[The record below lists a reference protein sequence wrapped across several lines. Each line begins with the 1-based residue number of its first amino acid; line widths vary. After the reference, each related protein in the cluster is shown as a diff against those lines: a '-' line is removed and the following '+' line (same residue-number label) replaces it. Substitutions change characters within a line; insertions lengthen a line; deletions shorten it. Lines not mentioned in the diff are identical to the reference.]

1 MREIENKAAGTKGD
15 DMTDQMLELQRMLLL
30 NVKAEIQTM
39 DNYGD
44 LTEWLDSK
52 LRRLDEW

>member
-1 MREIENKAAGTKGD
+1 
-15 DMTDQMLELQRMLLL
+15 MTDQMLELQRMLLL